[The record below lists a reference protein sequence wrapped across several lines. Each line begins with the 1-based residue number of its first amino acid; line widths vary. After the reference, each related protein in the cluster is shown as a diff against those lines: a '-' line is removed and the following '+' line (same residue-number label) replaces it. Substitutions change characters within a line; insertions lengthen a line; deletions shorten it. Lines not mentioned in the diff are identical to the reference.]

1 MTKINLWA
9 QDSFEYEFEDGLL
22 LVNGEEVSPAMLI
35 HTLEFGL
42 RQMIRD
48 AGAGEKEDDKRNA
61 AAHKKI
67 AALIAGT
74 LRAGTGG
81 GKRMDPIERRARE
94 IALRKVEAAVFAKK
108 LGWTRKAMQDHAEA
122 LYKRDADILRAE
134 AEIELAATPESSDDI
149 LADLGL

>member
-9 QDSFEYEFEDGLL
+9 QESFEYEYEDGLL
-22 LVNGEEVSPAMLI
+22 LVNGQEISPAMLI

-61 AAHKKI
+61 AAFKKI
-67 AALIAGT
+67 DALIAGT
-74 LRAGTGG
+74 LRQGTGG
-81 GKRMDPIERRARE
+81 GKRMDPVERRARE
-94 IALRKVEAAVFAKK
+94 IAMRKVEAAVFAKK
-108 LGWTRKAMQDHAEA
+108 LGWTRKAMQDHADA
-122 LYKRDADILRAE
+122 LYKRDAEKLHNE
-134 AEIELAATPESSDDI
+134 AIAELAATTETSEDI